1 MKVLHL
7 SFSDYKGGAARAAL
21 RIHKSLLKKK
31 FSSFLKV
38 NFSSGKNICRNIL
51 RPNFLINNYNF
62 IKNSFESVVSRLL
75 TSKKFVKNSI
85 SLFPTNIHKF
95 INQSDFDIINLH
107 WINGETISIEDIGK
121 IKKPIVWTLHDMW
134 PFCASEHYML
144 SNINFL
150 RQYGLKCIK
159 KKKLFSNISLE
170 KFTFNRKLTAWK
182 NKMYIVGVSNWISKV
197 ASKSYLM
204 SRYPCQTIFN
214 TLDIKFWKIQNKL
227 SARKYFNLPNN
238 IKLIGFNLPLNYNAY
253 LKGKDI
259 FLSAIQN
266 LSLDK
271 NKYAFLIIGGSDNF
285 MSGKYLPKV
294 FNISKLKNDIEMR
307 NFYNCLDVLV
317 VPSRVESFGQIA
329 SEAASCGVPVVAFD
343 FSGLKDIIIH
353 KKSGWLAKPYSAKD
367 LAKGINFILN
377 LKIKDFKKMSKLA
390 TRTAKNKF
398 SYDIIANKYIKLYK
412 KILNDKYSR

>member
-31 FSSFLKV
+31 ISSFLKV
-38 NFSSGKNICRNIL
+38 NLSSDQNICKNIL
-51 RPNFLINNYNF
+51 KPNFLINNYNL
-62 IKNSFESVVSRLL
+62 IKSSFESVVSRLL
-75 TSKKFVKNSI
+75 ASKKFVKNSI

-134 PFCASEHYML
+134 PFCGSEHYIL
-144 SNINFL
+144 NNINFL
-150 RQYGLKCIK
+150 KKYSLKYAK
-159 KKKLFSNISLE
+159 KKKLFSDISLE
-170 KFTFNRKLTAWK
+170 KFTFNRKLKAWK

-197 ASKSYLM
+197 VSKSYLM
-204 SRYPCQTIFN
+204 NHYPCQTIFN
-214 TLDIKFWKIQNKL
+214 TLDIKFWKTQNKL

-238 IKLIGFNLPLNYNAY
+238 IKLIGFDLPLNYNAY

-266 LSLDK
+266 ISLDK

-285 MSGKYLPKV
+285 MSGKNLPKI
-294 FNISKLKNDIEMR
+294 FNILKLKNNIEMR

-353 KKSGWLAKPYSAKD
+353 KKTGWLAKPYNSKNIAQ
-367 LAKGINFILN
+367 GINFILN
-377 LKIKDFKKMSKLA
+377 LKIKDFKRMSKLA
-390 TRTAKNKF
+390 AGTAKKKF
-398 SYDIIANKYIKLYK
+398 SYDIIANKYIRLYK
-412 KILNDKYSR
+412 KILNNK

>member
-31 FSSFLKV
+31 ISSFLKV
-38 NFSSGKNICRNIL
+38 NLSSDQNICKNIL
-51 RPNFLINNYNF
+51 RPNFLINNYNLV
-62 IKNSFESVVSRLL
+62 KSSFESVVSRLL
-75 TSKKFVKNSI
+75 ASKKFVKNSI

-134 PFCASEHYML
+134 PFCGSEHYIL
-144 SNINFL
+144 NNINFL
-150 RQYGLKCIK
+150 KKYSLKYAK
-159 KKKLFSNISLE
+159 KKKLFSDISLE
-170 KFTFNRKLTAWK
+170 KFTFNRKLKAWK

-197 ASKSYLM
+197 VSKSYLM
-204 SRYPCQTIFN
+204 NHYPCQTIFN
-214 TLDIKFWKIQNKL
+214 TLDIKFWKTQNKL

-238 IKLIGFNLPLNYNAY
+238 IKLIGFDLPLNYNAY

-266 LSLDK
+266 ISLDK

-285 MSGKYLPKV
+285 MSGKNLPKI
-294 FNISKLKNDIEMR
+294 FNILKLKNNIEMR

-353 KKSGWLAKPYSAKD
+353 KKTGWLAKPYNSKNIAQ
-367 LAKGINFILN
+367 GINFILN
-377 LKIKDFKKMSKLA
+377 LKIKDFKRMSKLA
-390 TRTAKNKF
+390 AVTAKNKF
-398 SYDIIANKYIKLYK
+398 SYDIIANQYIRLYK
-412 KILNDKYSR
+412 KILNNK